1 MAKVQGESQQ
11 RNGGRSY
18 CNEKCAISVLS
29 LSNRLAEADP
39 EIGHD
44 VQTIKRRLANFTHLG
59 RQSPPHYSFLG
70 IIGSTADTIIGDA
83 WLEHAQ
89 QGLEKN
95 FERAKSGSRC
105 NPTRRVT
112 RIRLC
117 NCNETWP

>member
-1 MAKVQGESQQ
+1 MAKVQGESQR

-59 RQSPPHYSFLG
+59 RQSPGTKPQYEFASASKVLQIAPLQRPGH
-70 IIGSTADTIIGDA
+70 
-83 WLEHAQ
+83 
-89 QGLEKN
+89 
-95 FERAKSGSRC
+95 
-105 NPTRRVT
+105 RR
-112 RIRLC
+112 
-117 NCNETWP
+117 